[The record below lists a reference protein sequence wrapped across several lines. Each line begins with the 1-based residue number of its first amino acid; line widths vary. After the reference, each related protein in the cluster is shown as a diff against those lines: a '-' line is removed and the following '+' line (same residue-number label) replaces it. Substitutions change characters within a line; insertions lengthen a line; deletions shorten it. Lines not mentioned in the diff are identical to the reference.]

1 MKLPEVVK
9 IKFVTVC
16 NDIDDKALQF
26 LDFMK
31 LCQIMKITMSY
42 YECHVSRVC
51 SMYNYGTALCRS
63 IVSYLIII

>member
-16 NDIDDKALQF
+16 NDIDDMALQF

-31 LCQIMKITMSY
+31 LCQIMKISMSY
-42 YECHVSRVC
+42 YECQQ
-51 SMYNYGTALCRS
+51 SM
-63 IVSYLIII
+63 